1 MKSKSN
7 LINVLTF
14 TLIAA
19 AYGLLLTSCATVPQE
34 AVDARNAF
42 ANDSAQDAY
51 DLAKTIR
58 ENQKNFLKVISER
71 EFTTLKANTEAAYAE
86 ATTEAERVQVMADYF
101 NAKEKVEAQLQEH
114 ARRLATAPDGAVL
127 LGDAILALNDTAN
140 REEKLTQDA
149 LIEAV
154 QSGFL
159 DSLLQIIESVKNE
172 YQVRFDTPVAA
183 AEEPAPVAP
192 ETDEFPRRRES

>member
-192 ETDEFPRRRES
+192 ETDEIPRRRES